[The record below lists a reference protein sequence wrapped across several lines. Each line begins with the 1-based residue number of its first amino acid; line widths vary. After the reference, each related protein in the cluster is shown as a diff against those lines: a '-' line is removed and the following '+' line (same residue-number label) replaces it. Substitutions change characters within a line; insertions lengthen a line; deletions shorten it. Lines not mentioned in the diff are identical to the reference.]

1 MRKSVM
7 VLAFGALI
15 IFDVPLFAQTITA
28 CVDARKGTLYIPP
41 GECKAGDAQLQ
52 WNIEGPPGPEAA
64 PAAASIGFVGVS
76 TETTTGDAG
85 GLGGMNL
92 LCQNTFGPN
101 SRMANTKEFFES
113 STTIIP
119 VPAAWINTT
128 LVLGD
133 GFLAVDYSGRKFVP
147 DLINVNCLAW
157 TTDAGNG
164 LMIDSVTGVEVW
176 GCGLVNR
183 VACSGP
189 AAAP

>member
-1 MRKSVM
+1 MRKSM
-7 VLAFGALI
+7 IMLVLGASMMIMASLS
-15 IFDVPLFAQTITA
+15 AQVIGA
-28 CVDARKGTLYIPP
+28 CVDARKGTLYIPE

-52 WNIEGPPGPEAA
+52 WNIEGPPGSEAA
-64 PAAASIGFVGVS
+64 PAAASIGFVGFS
-76 TETTTGDAG
+76 TGTTTGDAG
-85 GLGGMNL
+85 GVGGMNL
-92 LCQNTFGPN
+92 ICQNTFGPN
-101 SRMANTKEFFES
+101 YRMANTKDYFES
-113 STTIIP
+113 NSIILP
-119 VPAAWINTT
+119 VPPAWIKTT